1 MQWGTCKTVFL
12 GQTKSPGIREE
23 AHPSV
28 KSVAYVEFQLLA
40 KRPDKN
46 EALRFRLGVLNIH
59 EFILNQGMGYLTKLP
74 VEGSAP

>member
-12 GQTKSPGIREE
+12 GQTKSPGIREQ
-23 AHPSV
+23 AYPSV
-28 KSVAYVEFQLLA
+28 KSVAYLEFQLLA

-46 EALRFRLGVLNIH
+46 EALCFCPGVLNVH
-59 EFILNQGMGYLTKLP
+59 EFILNQGMGYLTKLA